1 SSIVLVNFVEYN
13 AMVIAILT
21 IAFFAQG
28 VGSMSWAAVSEI
40 APRQYV
46 GLTSSITSLAANIAA
61 VTTPLMIGY
70 VIQRTG
76 QFYLALNLM
85 GAICLLGTFS
95 YSVLLC
101 KLSRIEL

>member
-1 SSIVLVNFVEYN
+1 
-13 AMVIAILT
+13 MT

-70 VIQRTG
+70 ITQRTG
-76 QFYLALNLM
+76 NFEWALNAM
-85 GAICLLGTFS
+85 GAMCLLGTFS
-95 YSVLLC
+95 YTVLLG